1 MFRKLFFLFRFDLM
15 MGDVVATTY
24 TQTSLRGGHH
34 WNKKVA
40 VGLEEEV
47 LVSVAMCLASR

>member
-1 MFRKLFFLFRFDLM
+1 M

>member
-1 MFRKLFFLFRFDLM
+1 MFHKVFFFLLRFDLM
-15 MGDVVATTY
+15 MSDVVATIY

-47 LVSVAMCLASR
+47 LVSAMCLASR